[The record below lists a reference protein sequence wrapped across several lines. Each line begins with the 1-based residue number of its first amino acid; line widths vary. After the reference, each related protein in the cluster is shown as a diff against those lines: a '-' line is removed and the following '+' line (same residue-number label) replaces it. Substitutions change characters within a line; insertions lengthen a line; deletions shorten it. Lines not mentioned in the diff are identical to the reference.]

1 MKTLALTNNE
11 WDLYVDDFG
20 NLAIKDNNDRLA
32 QDVASSVRVWLGE
45 CPFDT
50 DRGVDYGSPDTN
62 RDELK
67 LQINE
72 QAGLVEGVNESMVVF
87 DEFRDRTLKT
97 TIYVT
102 NENGEQVIV
111 GE

>member
-1 MKTLALTNNE
+1 MKTFALVDE
-11 WDLYVDDFG
+11 DWDLFVDDFG
-20 NLAIKDNNDRLA
+20 NIAIKSDNERLA

-50 DRGVDYGSPDTN
+50 ERGVDYGSPDTN
-62 RDELK
+62 RDDLK

-72 QAGLVEGVNESMVVF
+72 QAALVDGVHESMVVF
-87 DEFRDRTLKT
+87 DELKDRNLKT
-97 TIYVT
+97 TIYIT
-102 NENGEQVIV
+102 NDNGEQVIV

>member
-20 NLAIKDNNDRLA
+20 NLAIKEDNDRLA

-45 CPFDT
+45 CPFDVE
-50 DRGVDYGSPDTN
+50 RGVDYGNPDAN
-62 RDELK
+62 RNDLK
-67 LQINE
+67 LQINQ
-72 QAGLVEGVNESMVVF
+72 QAGLVEGVYESMVVF
-87 DEFRDRTLKT
+87 DKLEDRTLTT

-102 NENGEQVIV
+102 NDNGEQIIV